1 MEISSARCV
10 HARRQ
15 RADVHL
21 CPAGTGQHQGDEFE
35 RCQLASPRTAAAPYF
50 YPPMLKQGLYHKLQQ
65 KLSPQQ
71 IQLMKLLQVPT
82 AELEQRVK
90 QEIEENP
97 ALEEGE
103 DHAEEDA
110 PTEEQAISE
119 SADDGQEENERDEFD
134 LSDYFQDDD
143 TPDYKL
149 SVKNSGPDEEE
160 RETPLAGGTTFQDAM
175 MSQLSLRRIDERTT
189 ALAEH
194 LIGNLDEDGYL
205 RRDLDAIVNDLAF
218 TQNIQCEVEELA
230 KALKELQSLDPAG
243 VAARD
248 LRECLLIQVKRMPHS
263 LDQRIAEAILDK
275 HFEAF
280 SKKHYD
286 RILDRLEIDEEALK
300 GAIELIVRLNPRP
313 GNTMRDTNKPSQEII
328 PDFMVMA
335 IDGEL
340 ELSLNGRN
348 APELRVSRQYRD
360 MIKEYG
366 RNKKDKDQ
374 REALQFIKQKLD
386 SAKWFIDAIK
396 QRQNTL
402 LVTMEAIMEHQR
414 EFFLTG
420 DETKLKPMILKDI
433 AERVGLDISTIS
445 RVANSK
451 YVQTNY
457 GTLLLKFFFSES
469 LTNDQGEE
477 VSTREVKKILKDAI
491 EAEEKRKPLTDDEL
505 TALLKEK
512 GYNIA
517 RRTVAKYREQLNI
530 PVARLRKEL

>member
-1 MEISSARCV
+1 
-10 HARRQ
+10 
-15 RADVHL
+15 
-21 CPAGTGQHQGDEFE
+21 
-35 RCQLASPRTAAAPYF
+35 
-50 YPPMLKQGLYHKLQQ
+50 MLKQGLFQKLQQ

-82 AELEQRVK
+82 VELEQRIK

-97 ALEEGE
+97 ALEEGD
-103 DHAEEDA
+103 DHADDDL
-110 PTEEQAISE
+110 PTEEQAIAE
-119 SADDGQEENERDEFD
+119 NEDVGDDGENERDDFD

-149 SVKNSGPDEEE
+149 SVKNSGPDEED
-160 RETPLAGGTTFQDAM
+160 REMPLAGGTTFQDNM
-175 MSQLSLRRIDERTT
+175 RSQLALRDIDERTEQ
-189 ALAEH
+189 LAEH

-205 RRDLDAIVNDLAF
+205 RRELEAIVNDLAF
-218 TQNIQCEVEELA
+218 SQNVMATREELE
-230 KALKELQSLDPAG
+230 KALQEVQALDPAG

-248 LRECLLIQVKRMPHS
+248 LRECLLLQVRRMPHS
-263 LDQRIAEAILDK
+263 LEQRIAEEILDK

-280 SKKHYD
+280 SKKHYE
-286 RILDRLEIDEEALK
+286 RILDKLEIDEEALK
-300 GAIELIVRLNPRP
+300 GAIELIVRLNPKP
-313 GNTMRDTNKPSQEII
+313 GNTLRETDKPVQEIV
-328 PDFMVMA
+328 PDFSVMA
-335 IDGEL
+335 IDGQL
-340 ELSLNGRN
+340 ELSLNSRN
-348 APELRVSRQYRD
+348 APELRISRTYRD
-360 MIKEYG
+360 MMQEYA

-396 QRQNTL
+396 QRQHTL

-420 DETKLKPMILKDI
+420 DETKLRPMILKDI
-433 AERVGLDISTIS
+433 AERVGLDISTVS

-457 GTLLLKFFFSES
+457 GTFLLKFFFSES
-469 LTNDQGEE
+469 LSTESGEE
-477 VSTREVKKILKDAI
+477 GAHGEGRKILKDAI
-491 EAEEKRKPLTDDEL
+491 EAEDKRKPLTDDEL

-517 RRTVAKYREQLNI
+517 RRTVAKYREQLNL

>member
-1 MEISSARCV
+1 
-10 HARRQ
+10 
-15 RADVHL
+15 
-21 CPAGTGQHQGDEFE
+21 
-35 RCQLASPRTAAAPYF
+35 
-50 YPPMLKQGLYHKLQQ
+50 MLKQGLFQKLQQ

-82 AELEQRVK
+82 VELEQRIK

-97 ALEEGE
+97 ALEEGD
-103 DHAEEDA
+103 DHTDDDL
-110 PTEEQAISE
+110 PTEEQAIAE
-119 SADDGQEENERDEFD
+119 NEDVGDDGENERDDFD

-149 SVKNSGPDEEE
+149 SVKNSGPDEED
-160 RETPLAGGTTFQDAM
+160 REMPLAGGTTFQDNMRA
-175 MSQLSLRRIDERTT
+175 QLALRDIDERTEQ
-189 ALAEH
+189 LAEH

-205 RRDLDAIVNDLAF
+205 RRELDAIVNDLAF
-218 TQNIQCEVEELA
+218 SQNVMATKEELE
-230 KALKELQSLDPAG
+230 KALQEVQALDPAG

-248 LRECLLIQVKRMPHS
+248 LRECLLLQVRRMPHS
-263 LDQRIAEAILDK
+263 LEQRIAEEILDK

-280 SKKHYD
+280 SKKHYE
-286 RILDRLEIDEEALK
+286 RILDKLEIDEEALK
-300 GAIELIVRLNPRP
+300 GAIELIVRLNPKP
-313 GNTMRDTNKPSQEII
+313 GNTLRETDKPVQEIV
-328 PDFMVMA
+328 PDFSVMA
-335 IDGEL
+335 IDGQL
-340 ELSLNGRN
+340 ELSLNSRN
-348 APELRVSRQYRD
+348 APELRISRTYRD
-360 MIKEYG
+360 MMQEYA

-396 QRQNTL
+396 QRQHTL

-433 AERVGLDISTIS
+433 AERVGLDISTVS

-457 GTLLLKFFFSES
+457 GTFLLKFFFSES
-469 LTNDQGEE
+469 LSTESGEE

-491 EAEEKRKPLTDDEL
+491 EAEDKRKPLTDDEL

-517 RRTVAKYREQLNI
+517 RRTVAKYREQLNL

>member
-1 MEISSARCV
+1 
-10 HARRQ
+10 
-15 RADVHL
+15 
-21 CPAGTGQHQGDEFE
+21 
-35 RCQLASPRTAAAPYF
+35 
-50 YPPMLKQGLYHKLQQ
+50 MLKQGLFQKLSQ

-71 IQLMKLLQVPT
+71 IQLMKMLQLPT
-82 AELEQRVK
+82 VDMEQRIK

-103 DHAEEDA
+103 DHDEVDE
-110 PTEEQAISE
+110 PTEEQAIAE
-119 SADDGQEENERDEFD
+119 NEATDEENERDDFD
-134 LSDYFQDDD
+134 LSDYFPDDD

-149 SVKNSGPDEEE
+149 SVKNTGPDTEE
-160 RETPLAGGTTFQDAM
+160 REVPLSGGMTFQDALLA
-175 MSQLSLRRIDERTT
+175 QLALRNCDERTE

-218 TQNIQCEVEELA
+218 TQNISASKEELE
-230 KALKELQSLDPAG
+230 KALKEVHALDPAG
-243 VAARD
+243 TGARD
-248 LRECLLIQVKRMPHS
+248 LRECLLLQVRRMPHS
-263 LDQRIAEAILDK
+263 LDQRIAEEIIDK
-275 HFEAF
+275 NFDAF

-286 RILDRLEIDEEALK
+286 RILERLEIDEEALK
-300 GAIELIVRLNPRP
+300 GAIELIVRLNPKP
-313 GNTMRDTNKPSQEII
+313 GNTQRETDKPVQEIV
-328 PDFMVMA
+328 PDFSVMA
-335 IDGEL
+335 IDGQL
-340 ELSLNGRN
+340 ELTLNGRN
-348 APELRVSRQYRD
+348 APELRVSKAYRD
-360 MIKEYG
+360 MIAEYQ

-396 QRQNTL
+396 QRQHTL

-433 AERVGLDISTIS
+433 AEKVHLDISTIS

-457 GTLLLKFFFSES
+457 GTILLKFFFSES
-469 LTNDQGEE
+469 LTNEAGEE

-505 TALLKEK
+505 TALLKSK

-517 RRTVAKYREQLNI
+517 RRTVAKYREQLSI